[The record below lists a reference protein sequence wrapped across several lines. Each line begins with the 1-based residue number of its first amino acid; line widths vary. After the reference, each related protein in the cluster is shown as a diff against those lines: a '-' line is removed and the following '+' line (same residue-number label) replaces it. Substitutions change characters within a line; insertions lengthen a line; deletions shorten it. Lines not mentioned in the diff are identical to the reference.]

1 LQLEINNLPL
11 ALNII
16 FDVEGVR
23 YY

>member
-1 LQLEINNLPL
+1 LQLEINNLSL

-23 YY
+23 SY